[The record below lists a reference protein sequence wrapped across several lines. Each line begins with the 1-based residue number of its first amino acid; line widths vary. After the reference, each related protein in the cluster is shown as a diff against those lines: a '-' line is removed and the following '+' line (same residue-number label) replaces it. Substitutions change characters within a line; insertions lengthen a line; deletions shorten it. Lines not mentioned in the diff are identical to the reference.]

1 MLVKKFFFLQG
12 HINIVIQRKSD
23 SLMMSVNT
31 NTMHLVMQTHSNYP
45 FKLLVETYRLQ
56 GPCNYLFIFLQC
68 STFRS
73 HWLLMYYWIL
83 WNIQLK
89 CNNKIKWALLYS
101 NWDNFMIIFVFVNLQ
116 PYCKDKKWEF
126 FTQLTETWYIINNMY
141 ESKRIFINTW
151 SFAGNQH

>member
-1 MLVKKFFFLQG
+1 MRNIQKKQDLLLLKKFFFLQG

-68 STFRS
+68 STFLS
-73 HWLLMYYWIL
+73 HWILMYYWIL

-89 CNNKIKWALLYS
+89 YNNKIKWALLYS
-101 NWDNFMIIFVFVNLQ
+101 NWDNFLNIQSKIDNFCL
-116 PYCKDKKWEF
+116 C
-126 FTQLTETWYIINNMY
+126 QLTTLLQ
-141 ESKRIFINTW
+141 
-151 SFAGNQH
+151 G

>member
-1 MLVKKFFFLQG
+1 MQVFPTVPSPTTTHLIGRPEDISEMWRNKKYTKKDLLLVRKFFFLQG

-68 STFRS
+68 STFLS
-73 HWLLMYYWIL
+73 HWLVMYHQIA
-83 WNIQLK
+83 LK
-89 CNNKIKWALLYS
+89 YTNKNKITWTLL
-101 NWDNFMIIFVFVNLQ
+101 VFWLRQ
-116 PYCKDKKWEF
+116 F
-126 FTQLTETWYIINNMY
+126 
-141 ESKRIFINTW
+141 S
-151 SFAGNQH
+151 